1 MKKIISL
8 LLLLVTL
15 ALSCVSL
22 TGCAAPKVEE
32 IYDRVVYLVEAS
44 YEVNTMLYGN
54 GLPVYRTDSE
64 YAEIKHIYFNFADEG
79 RYEYVT
85 EQAKCFT
92 FDQIKAKARKIYSEA
107 CLASLFEFCFTGYAT
122 NDGSGN
128 MVIDRAR
135 YREDQTWIY
144 QSTAENNFFCEMRF
158 YDYSTMKVNSLG
170 RRDACSV
177 SMDSWLVSE
186 PGNVETVEIYLV
198 LQDGEWFLDSVTGL
212 A

>member
-1 MKKIISL
+1 MKRIIAL
-8 LLLLVTL
+8 FLLLVTSV
-15 ALSCVSL
+15 LSCVTL

-32 IYDRVVYLVEAS
+32 IYDRVVFLVEAS

-64 YAEIKHIYFNFADEG
+64 YAALKHIYYDFDNLG
-79 RYEYVT
+79 TYEYVT

-92 FDQIKAKARKIYSEA
+92 FDMIKKKARKIYSED
-107 CLASLFEFCFTGYAT
+107 CLKALFEYCFTGYAT
-122 NDGSGN
+122 NNGTGQ

-135 YREDQTWIY
+135 YLEDGSWIY
-144 QSTAENNFFCEMRF
+144 QSTAKNNFACEMRF
-158 YDYSTMKVNSLG
+158 YDYSTMKVHSLG

-177 SMDSWLVSE
+177 TMDSWLVSKPDKIE
-186 PGNVETVEIYLV
+186 NVEIYLV

>member
-54 GLPVYRTDSE
+54 GLPVYHADSE
-64 YAEIKHIYFNFADEG
+64 YAQIKHIYFNFADVG
-79 RYEYVT
+79 MYEYVT

-92 FDQIKAKARKIYSEA
+92 FEQIQSKARKIYSEA
-107 CLASLFEFCFTGYAT
+107 CLESLFEFCFTGYAT
-122 NDGSGN
+122 NDGSGH

-135 YREDQTWIY
+135 YREDQTWIF
-144 QSTAENNFFCEMRF
+144 QSTAENNFACEMRF

-177 SMDSWLVSE
+177 SMDSWLVSS
-186 PGNVETVEIYLV
+186 PNKVETVEIYLV
-198 LQDGEWFLDSVTGL
+198 LQDGEWLLDSVTGL